1 MLLYAEVPG
10 FYAEFERA
18 ADPSLAERPVIV
30 GGNPRKRGAVQAAT
44 ADARALGVAD
54 GMPMLEAL
62 ERCPRARAIVTNM
75 RRYREASA
83 QLRSQFRRAT
93 DRIESAGAGAAY
105 LDVSQRPEPPERVA
119 EQLREAVRTELAL
132 PLRVGVSP
140 VKFLAKLAAESLER
154 DGVCAIPSGGVRA
167 FLDPLPVARLPG
179 VGPKTEATLAE
190 LGVRTA
196 GDLAGLDRAWLEERL
211 GNHGLAIWSYAQGR
225 DRDPGVMRAAAHP
238 RSVSQEATFAEPEVD
253 RVALEERLAGLA
265 TRVAEALARERLGAK
280 RVVVKIRYA
289 DGEGI
294 TRSRTGVHAM
304 TAAREL
310 LAQAAP
316 LLDRTQV
323 GARAVRGLGLIAS
336 ELVKA
341 RRDDRQLDLF
351 GRRS

>member
-18 ADPSLAERPVIV
+18 ADPALVDRPVIV

-44 ADARALGVAD
+44 ADARALGVRD
-54 GMPMLEAL
+54 GMLLLEAL
-62 ERCPRARAIVTNM
+62 ERCPRARAVVTNM

-83 QLRSQFRRAT
+83 ELRSQFRRAT
-93 DRIESAGAGAAY
+93 DRVEPAGAAAAY
-105 LDVSQRPEPPERVA
+105 LDISARPEAPERIA
-119 EQLREAVRTELAL
+119 SQLCEAVRGELGL
-132 PLRVGVSP
+132 PLRVGVSA
-140 VKFLAKLAAESLER
+140 VKFLAKLAAESVETE
-154 DGVCAIPSGGVRA
+154 GVFMVAPANARA

-196 GDLAGLDRAWLEERL
+196 GDLAKLERAWLEERL
-211 GNHGLAIWSYAQGR
+211 GNHGLTILSYAQGR
-225 DRDPGVMRAAAHP
+225 DPTVVRAASHP
-238 RSVSQEATFAEPEVD
+238 RSVSQEATFAEPEID
-253 RVALEERLAGLA
+253 RVTLEERLAGLA
-265 TRVAEALARERLGAK
+265 ARVEDGLARERLAAK

-289 DGEGI
+289 DGELT

-304 TAAREL
+304 ASAREL

-316 LLDRTQV
+316 LLDRTQA
-323 GARAVRGLGLIAS
+323 GARPVRGLGLIAS
-336 ELVKA
+336 GLVRS

-351 GRRS
+351 GRRP